1 MKISQYLLIIFLPI
15 TIILCNLLPLV
26 YSNSFYTTIYKKE
39 NIYQN
44 FRSTIEVDNATKEL
58 VSYFRGQ
65 NNLDGNFYSTQS
77 ILHLTDVKNIFD
89 ALIIINAL
97 SILSAFAAFLY
108 LNLKKKRSVIRKSLI
123 LGCIVA
129 TCFVL
134 IAFILSL
141 LNFDAF
147 FVYFHKVL
155 FRNDLW
161 LFNQNDNLIKL
172 FPIEFFIAFTKQLTI
187 NILISVLLILSVAH
201 LLPKHDSTTI

>member
-15 TIILCNLLPLV
+15 MIILCNLLPLV
-26 YSNSFYTTIYKKE
+26 YNNGFYTTIYKKE

-44 FRSTIEVDNATKEL
+44 FRSTAEVDNATKEL
-58 VSYFRGQ
+58 ISYFRGQ

-77 ILHLTDVKNIFD
+77 ILHLADVKNIFD

-97 SILSAFAAFLY
+97 SIISVCATFSY
-108 LNLKKKRSVIRKSLI
+108 LNLKKKRSVIKKSLV
-123 LGCIVA
+123 LGCIA
-129 TCFVL
+129 TTCLLLVV
-134 IAFILSL
+134 FILSL
-141 LNFDAF
+141 LNFDTF
-147 FVYFHKVL
+147 FLYFHKVL

-161 LFNQNDNLIKL
+161 LFNQEDNLIKL

-187 NILISVLLILSVAH
+187 NILISVLLILLVAH